1 MRKKPTSS
9 GAGTYDVG
17 YGKPPVHTRFQKG
30 RSGNPR
36 GSSRKN
42 RAIERANE
50 VILEEA
56 YRPVAIREGEKV
68 QRIPALAAVF
78 RSQMAIALK
87 GNGPAQRAA
96 LKLVKEIEA
105 GHFAIHTKYL
115 EEAIAYK
122 VDGRRE
128 IERRHAAGITDISD
142 IDPHPDDILIDIAAG
157 EVYTP
162 ELNRKDGQK
171 LRALGLKR

>member
-1 MRKKPTSS
+1 MSKKPTNSN
-9 GAGTYDVG
+9 AGSYEVG

-30 RSGNPR
+30 KSGNPR
-36 GSSRKN
+36 GSSRKS
-42 RAIERANE
+42 RAIARAEE

-56 YRPVAIREGEKV
+56 YRPVTIREGEKV
-68 QRIPALAAVF
+68 LRIPAVAAVF
-78 RSQMAIALK
+78 RSQLAIALK

-96 LKLVKEIEA
+96 LQMVKDIEA

-122 VDGRRE
+122 IDGMRE
-128 IERRHAAGITDISD
+128 IARRRAAGITDISD
-142 IDPHPDDILIDIAAG
+142 IDPHPDDILIDIEAG